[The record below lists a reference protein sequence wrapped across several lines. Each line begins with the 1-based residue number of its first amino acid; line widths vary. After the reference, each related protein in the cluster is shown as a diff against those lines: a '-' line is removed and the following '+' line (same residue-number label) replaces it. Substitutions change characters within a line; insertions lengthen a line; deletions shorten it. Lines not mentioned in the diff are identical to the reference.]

1 MNEVTFPT
9 AGRVTAAHPESGRRA
24 RGREP
29 REQQGENVNKRFL
42 AAGASVAAAAMV
54 LSACTPPGGGNDDQA
69 SENSILNIGWN
80 ESFRSMNTMTANG
93 NAVSN
98 AILTYMMNDNFKYY
112 DENLEL
118 QDGSLGSVERVSED
132 PLKVKYTFNDNA
144 KWSDGTPVDAA
155 DLALTWAG
163 TSANFNTVESNNN
176 DDGTVKENDESTV
189 YFDSSSIGPALIKDF
204 PEISEDGKEI
214 TFEYSKPFADWELTF
229 GVGADGVGVPAH
241 IVAKKA
247 LGEEDP
253 AAGKQAILDAIK
265 NKDTAALSKISNFWN
280 TGFDFTSMPDDEDL
294 LVHNGPYKI
303 TDFQEG
309 QYITV
314 QQDENYTGPVKP
326 KVNTV
331 TVRYNGD
338 PMAMVQAIENGEV
351 DMTQPQ
357 ATADVLSAAEGI
369 DGVTVDAADGATYE
383 HVDFTF
389 DNNGPFDPK
398 SYGGDEEKAKKV
410 RQAFLKTVPRAEIV
424 NKIIK
429 PLNENAVVRDSFTQV
444 PGSPMYDGIVNGNG
458 MKADYSEVN
467 ADEAKKLLEEVG
479 GEIKPVRIM
488 YDNTNSRR
496 QQEFQLIKESAEK
509 AGFTIEDVGDVNWG
523 TRLGDKTYD
532 LSLFGWQSEDTG
544 ITSSDANY
552 RTGAQNN
559 YGGYSSEKVD
569 KILDEMLTA
578 DESNAEKLSIDLEK
592 QLTDDAFG
600 APIFQFPELT
610 IYNDSVKNVK
620 STSVSP
626 TMFWNYWEWE
636 KN

>member
-1 MNEVTFPT
+1 M
-9 AGRVTAAHPESGRRA
+9 
-24 RGREP
+24 
-29 REQQGENVNKRFL
+29 NKRFL

-54 LSACTPPGGGNDDQA
+54 LTACTPPGGNDEEGGSDD
-69 SENSILNIGWN
+69 SIVNVGWN

-98 AILTYMMNDNFKYY
+98 AILTYMMNDNFGYY
-112 DENLEL
+112 DGDLEV
-118 QDGSLGSVERVSED
+118 QDGALGSVEQVSED
-132 PLKVKYTFNDNA
+132 PLKVKYTFNDDA

-163 TSANFNTVESNNN
+163 TSANFNTVESNNA
-176 DDGTVKENDESTV
+176 DDGSVKENDAKTV
-189 YFDSSSIGPALIKDF
+189 YFDSSTAGSALIKDF
-204 PEISEDGKEI
+204 PEVSDDGKEI
-214 TFEYSKPFADWELTF
+214 TFEYSKPYADWQTEF

-247 LGEEDP
+247 LGVDD
-253 AAGKQAILDAIK
+253 AAEGKQAILDAIK
-265 NKDTAALSKISNFWN
+265 DKDTEALSKISNTWN

-294 LVHNGPYKI
+294 LVHSGPYKM
-303 TDFQEG
+303 TDFVEG
-309 QYITV
+309 QYVTLEL
-314 QQDENYTGPVKP
+314 DDNYSGPLKP

-351 DMTQPQ
+351 DVTQPQ
-357 ATADVLSAAEGI
+357 ATADVLSAAEGL

-389 DNNGPFDPK
+389 DNKGSFDPA
-398 SYGGDEEKAKKV
+398 SYGGDEDTAKKV
-410 RQAFLKTVPRAEIV
+410 RQAFLKTVPRQDIV
-424 NKIIK
+424 DKIIK
-429 PLNENAVVRDSFTQV
+429 PLDENAQVRDSFTQA
-444 PGSPMYDGIVNGNG
+444 PGSPMYDGIVEGNG
-458 MKADYSEVN
+458 MKDLESV
-467 ADEAKKLLEEVG
+467 DIDGAKKLLEDAGVDS
-479 GEIKPVRIM
+479 PSVRVM

-509 AGFTIEDVGDVNWG
+509 AGFKMEDVGDVNWG
-523 TRLGDKTYD
+523 TRLGDGTYD
-532 LSLFGWQSEDTG
+532 VSLFGWQSEGTGVTDT
-544 ITSSDANY
+544 DANY

-559 YGGYSSEKVD
+559 YGGYSNEKTD
-569 KILDEMLTA
+569 KILDKLLVSSE
-578 DESNAEKLSIDLEK
+578 DEQEDLSTQLEK
-592 QLTDDAFG
+592 QLTEDAFG

-610 IYNDSVKNVK
+610 IYRDSISNVK

-636 KN
+636 VN